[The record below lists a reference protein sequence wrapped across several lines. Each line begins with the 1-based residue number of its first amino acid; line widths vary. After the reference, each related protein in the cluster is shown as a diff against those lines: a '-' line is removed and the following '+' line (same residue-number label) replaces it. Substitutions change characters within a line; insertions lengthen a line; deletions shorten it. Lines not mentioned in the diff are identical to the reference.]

1 MAFLLCPPLL
11 PEEGPRCALAACGQ
25 GAGGVADVTRE
36 YERKTRGRRTVYTR
50 AHAVY
55 ADAEVPRLDSPRGR
69 VGVGG
74 VERAEEFFQRD
85 P

>member
-1 MAFLLCPPLL
+1 MVFGVGAVPDD
-11 PEEGPRCALAACGQ
+11 GALAASRMDPLPTGT
-25 GAGGVADVTRE
+25 AYPPIRS
-36 YERKTRGRRTVYTR
+36 RGRRTVYTR